1 MNDWPDQE
9 RCRIKKTRIN
19 NIAVN
24 KTFSEIQSTHFISSK
39 KETELEKKEQR
50 KTEIANGVIV
60 RISGTIYATR

>member
-24 KTFSEIQSTHFISSK
+24 KTFSEIRSIHFISSK
-39 KETELEKKEQR
+39 KETELEKKEQ
-50 KTEIANGVIV
+50 KEN
-60 RISGTIYATR
+60 